1 MPAPLGFYRSFAICQ
16 TVSVM
21 ADYTRK
27 KIKVIYKDPGEL
39 IPYSK
44 NARTH
49 DSEIEF
55 LCNSIKAHGFDASH
69 AIGVDRN
76 MVIIHGHGRR
86 LAAMKLGMKEV
97 PVVVRDD
104 LTDEQVTAFRLA
116 DNKVSDMS
124 GWDFDLLDQELA
136 FLKDMDFDMT
146 QFGFEDFSRFNEP
159 GPAYDDDDEED
170 DEPVIVTEVSRK
182 GTDEA
187 IASYRLIIEC
197 QDAKEQKALFE
208 ELDNRGFYCQMMI

>member
-1 MPAPLGFYRSFAICQ
+1 M
-16 TVSVM
+16 V
-21 ADYTRK
+21 DYTRK
-27 KIKVIYKDPGEL
+27 KIKVIYKDPAKL
-39 IPYSK
+39 IPYDK

-69 AIGVDRN
+69 AIGVDKN

-104 LTDEQVTAFRLA
+104 LSEEQVMAFRLA
-116 DNKVSDMS
+116 DNKVGDMS

-136 FLKDMDFDMT
+136 FLKEMDFDMT
-146 QFGFEDFSRFNEP
+146 QFGFEDFSQFE
-159 GPAYDDDDEED
+159 GPEDDDEEIL
-170 DEPVIVTEVSRK
+170 DESEGEEEPILITETPK
-182 GTDEA
+182 MEKDPLDQ
-187 IASYRLIIEC
+187 SYKLMVDCE
-197 QDAKEQKALFE
+197 DARDQKALYE
-208 ELDNRGFYCQMMI
+208 EMKSRGYFCQMIV

>member
-1 MPAPLGFYRSFAICQ
+1 
-16 TVSVM
+16 M

-27 KIKVIYKDPGEL
+27 KIKVVYKNPADL

-69 AIGVDRN
+69 AIGVDKN

-86 LAAMKLGMKEV
+86 LAAIKLGMKEV

-104 LTDEQVTAFRLA
+104 LSEEQVMAFRLA

-146 QFGFEDFSRFNEP
+146 QFGFEDFSAFDEP
-159 GPAYDDDDEED
+159 EGGYDGSYGEDMAGDEELIVETSNPVKGAQ
-170 DEPVIVTEVSRK
+170 DE
-182 GTDEA
+182 
-187 IASYRLIIEC
+187 SYRLIVDC
-197 QDAKEQKALFE
+197 DDHTDMKTLAE
-208 ELDNRGFYCQMMI
+208 ELKNRGYHCQMMI

>member
-1 MPAPLGFYRSFAICQ
+1 
-16 TVSVM
+16 M

-27 KIKVIYKDPGEL
+27 KIKVVYKNPADL
-39 IPYSK
+39 IPYTK

-69 AIGVDRN
+69 AIGVDKN

-86 LAAMKLGMKEV
+86 LAAMRLGMKEV

-104 LTDEQVTAFRLA
+104 LTDEQVMAFRLA

-136 FLKDMDFDMT
+136 FLKDINLDMT
-146 QFGFEDFSRFNEP
+146 QFGFEDFSQF
-159 GPAYDDDDEED
+159 ED
-170 DEPVIVTEVSRK
+170 DIGYQGADGEGDDSEEVFVTESPK
-182 GTDEA
+182 DDSKEEA
-187 IASYRLIIEC
+187 ATTYRLIVDC
-197 QDAKEQKALFE
+197 DNPLDQKALFE
-208 ELDNRGFYCQMMI
+208 EMRGRGFGCQMIV

>member
-1 MPAPLGFYRSFAICQ
+1 
-16 TVSVM
+16 M

-27 KIKVIYKDPGEL
+27 KIKVVYKNPADL
-39 IPYSK
+39 IPYDK

-104 LTDEQVTAFRLA
+104 LTDEQVMAFRLA

-136 FLKDMDFDMT
+136 FLKDMDLDMT
-146 QFGFEDFSRFNEP
+146 QFGFEDFSAF
-159 GPAYDDDDEED
+159 
-170 DEPVIVTEVSRK
+170 DEPEGGYDGPHGEDEDEGGELIVETSDPVK
-182 GTDEA
+182 GAQDE
-187 IASYRLIIEC
+187 SYRLIVDC
-197 QDAKEQKALFE
+197 DDHADMKALAE
-208 ELDNRGFYCQMMI
+208 ELKNRGYHCQMMI

>member
-1 MPAPLGFYRSFAICQ
+1 
-16 TVSVM
+16 M

-27 KIKVIYKDPGEL
+27 KIKVVYKNPADL
-39 IPYSK
+39 VPYDK

-69 AIGVDRN
+69 AIGVDKN

-104 LTDEQVTAFRLA
+104 LSEEQVMAFRLA

-146 QFGFEDFSRFNEP
+146 QFGFEDFSAFDEP
-159 GPAYDDDDEED
+159 GEGYDGPYGEDMAGDEELIVETPGPVKGAQ
-170 DEPVIVTEVSRK
+170 DE
-182 GTDEA
+182 
-187 IASYRLIIEC
+187 SYRLIVDC
-197 QDAKEQKALFE
+197 DDHTDMKTLAE
-208 ELDNRGFYCQMMI
+208 ELKNRGYHCQMMI

>member
-1 MPAPLGFYRSFAICQ
+1 
-16 TVSVM
+16 M

-27 KIKVIYKDPGEL
+27 KIKVVYKNPADL
-39 IPYSK
+39 IPYDK

-69 AIGVDRN
+69 AIGVDKN

-104 LTDEQVTAFRLA
+104 LSDEQVIAFRLA

-146 QFGFEDFSRFNEP
+146 QFGFEDFSAFDEP
-159 GPAYDDDDEED
+159 EGGHDGPYGEDMAGDEELIVD
-170 DEPVIVTEVSRK
+170 TSDSVKGAQDE
-182 GTDEA
+182 
-187 IASYRLIIEC
+187 SYRLIVDC
-197 QDAKEQKALFE
+197 DDHTDMKTLAE
-208 ELDNRGFYCQMMI
+208 ELKNRGYHCQMMI

>member
-1 MPAPLGFYRSFAICQ
+1 MSDM
-16 TVSVM
+16 V
-21 ADYTRK
+21 DYTRK

-76 MVIIHGHGRR
+76 MVIIYGHGRR

-97 PVVVRDD
+97 PVVVRSD
-104 LTDEQVTAFRLA
+104 LTDEQVKAYRLA

-136 FLKDMDFDMT
+136 ALKDLDFDMT
-146 QFGFEDFSRFNEP
+146 QFGFEDFSRFD
-159 GPAYDDDDEED
+159 GPESEYGGDEDGE
-170 DEPVIVTEVSRK
+170 DEPIIVTEASGK
-182 GTDEA
+182 GGDEA
-187 IASYRLIIEC
+187 IVSYRLIIEC

-208 ELDNRGFYCQMMI
+208 EMENRGFHCQMMV